1 LRKSMPHQTHPE
13 IIKRL
18 KRADGHLHMIIGMIQ
33 EGRPCLE
40 LAQQLQAIEN
50 AIDNAK
56 KALIHD
62 HIAHCLDHSVKTPG
76 KTKRAALKEL
86 REITKYL

>member
-1 LRKSMPHQTHPE
+1 MQHQNHPKIVRRLR
-13 IIKRL
+13 
-18 KRADGHLHMIIGMIQ
+18 RAEGHLQTIIGMI
-33 EGRPCLE
+33 EGGRPCLE

-62 HIAHCLDHSVKTPG
+62 HIDHCLGLSLRAPDPKG
-76 KTKRAALKEL
+76 KAAALREL
-86 REITKYL
+86 RTITKYL

>member
-1 LRKSMPHQTHPE
+1 MSHHTHPD
-13 IIKRL
+13 IVKRL
-18 KRADGHLHMIIGMIQ
+18 KRADGHLRMIVNMIE

-62 HIAHCLDHSVKTPG
+62 HIDHCLDRSIRKPG
-76 KTKRAALKEL
+76 PKGRAALKEL

>member
-1 LRKSMPHQTHPE
+1 MPHRTYPD
-13 IIKRL
+13 IVKRL
-18 KRADGHLHMIIGMIQ
+18 KRADGHLHMVITMIE
-33 EGRPCLE
+33 EGRPCLD

-56 KALIHD
+56 KALIHG
-62 HIAHCLDHSVKTPG
+62 HIAHYLDRPSKTSG
-76 KTKRAALKEL
+76 QAKRAAVKEL

>member
-1 LRKSMPHQTHPE
+1 MPRGKHPD
-13 IIKRL
+13 IVKRL
-18 KRADGHLHMIIGMIQ
+18 KRADGHLRIIITMIE

-62 HIAHCLDHSVKTPG
+62 HIAHCLDSSAKAPG
-76 KTKRAALKEL
+76 KTTRSALKEL

>member
-1 LRKSMPHQTHPE
+1 MSHRTHPD
-13 IIKRL
+13 IVKRL
-18 KRADGHLHMIIGMIQ
+18 KRADGHLHMVITMID
-33 EGRPCLE
+33 EGRPCIE

-62 HIAHCLDHSVKTPG
+62 HIAHYLDHSSKAPRR
-76 KTKRAALKEL
+76 TKRAAVKEL